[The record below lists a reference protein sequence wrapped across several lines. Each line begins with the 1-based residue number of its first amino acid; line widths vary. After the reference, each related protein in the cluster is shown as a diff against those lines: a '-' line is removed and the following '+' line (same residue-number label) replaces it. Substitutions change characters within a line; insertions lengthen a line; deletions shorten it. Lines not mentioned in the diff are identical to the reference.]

1 MKVNY
6 KTNGVCAQVI
16 EFDIND
22 DIVTNIKFHGG
33 CPGNLKLIS
42 KVFNGWKK
50 DDIIKYCKGNLC
62 GGRNT
67 SCADQFSKA
76 LESVN
81 EKVTN

>member
-42 KVFNGWKK
+42 KVFDGWKSLMHFK
-50 DDIIKYCKGNLC
+50 
-62 GGRNT
+62 
-67 SCADQFSKA
+67 
-76 LESVN
+76 
-81 EKVTN
+81 